1 MYVCV
6 VCSVGWLVGVLLMLA
21 FWGCMYVCMCVCC
34 LYSWLVSWG
43 FVDVVGVL
51 GVYVC
56 MCVLFV
62 QLVG

>member
-1 MYVCV
+1 
-6 VCSVGWLVGVLLMLA
+6 
-21 FWGCMYVCMCVCC
+21 MCVCC

-43 FVDVVGVL
+43 FVDVGVL

-56 MCVLFV
+56 MYVCVLFV